1 MKILCVA
8 DHIDPLV
15 YSDSIKNR
23 FKDFDLVLS
32 SGDLPLNYYD
42 YIVSMLNKPLLFVF
56 GNHNLKQLKFY
67 QSKGEISGFSA
78 GSPAFKSVGAT
89 YVNGKV
95 LRKFGLII
103 AGLGGSMWYNGGP
116 NQYSETG
123 MFFKILQIMPALLI
137 NRLFWGRYIDILIT
151 HAPPRGIHDKA
162 DQAHTGFKAL
172 RWFIRIFK
180 PRYLIHGHVHLWN
193 RTEERRSRY
202 YNTEVVN
209 AYDHCIIEM
218 ESKK

>member
-1 MKILCVA
+1 MKILCIA

-15 YSDSIKNR
+15 YSDSIKSR
-23 FKDFDLVLS
+23 FKDIDLVLS

-67 QSKGEISGFSA
+67 QGKGEISGFSA
-78 GSPAFKSVGAT
+78 GRPAFKSVGAT
-89 YVNGKV
+89 YINGKA
-95 LRKFGLII
+95 LRRAGLII

-116 NQYSETG
+116 NQYSDTG
-123 MFFKILQIMPALLI
+123 MFFKILQIIPGLLI
-137 NRLFWGRYIDILIT
+137 NRLFFRRFIDILIT
-151 HAPPRGIHDKA
+151 HAPPCGIHDKPGR
-162 DQAHTGFKAL
+162 AHTGFKAL
-172 RWFIRIFK
+172 LWFMRIFK
-180 PRYLIHGHVHLWN
+180 PRSLIHGHVHLWG
-193 RTEERRSRY
+193 RAGERQSCY

-218 ESKK
+218 EN